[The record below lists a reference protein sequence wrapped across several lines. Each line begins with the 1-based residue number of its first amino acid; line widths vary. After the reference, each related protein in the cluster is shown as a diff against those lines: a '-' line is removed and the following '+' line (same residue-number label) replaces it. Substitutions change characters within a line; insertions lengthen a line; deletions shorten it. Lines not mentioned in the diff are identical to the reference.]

1 MTDRTKS
8 PIAALPFTTAAA
20 DERIERVADALER
33 HKIEAVIV
41 ATGAEA
47 RARVLTMIP
56 DGAEVHW
63 GLSRTLDDIGLT
75 KDLLAEGRYDAIR
88 PRYLAMDR
96 STQGREI
103 RKLIAAPDFMLG
115 SVQAVTDDGAL
126 VVVSYSGSQIGP
138 YSGGAGRVILVVG
151 SQKIVA
157 DLDEGLRRVR
167 EHVLPYE
174 DARLQAQLG
183 VPTKLAKLLVM
194 YEEPRPGRVTV
205 VLVREPVGV

>member
-75 KDLLAEGRYDAIR
+75 KDLLA
-88 PRYLAMDR
+88 
-96 STQGREI
+96 
-103 RKLIAAPDFMLG
+103 
-115 SVQAVTDDGAL
+115 
-126 VVVSYSGSQIGP
+126 
-138 YSGGAGRVILVVG
+138 
-151 SQKIVA
+151 
-157 DLDEGLRRVR
+157 
-167 EHVLPYE
+167 
-174 DARLQAQLG
+174 
-183 VPTKLAKLLVM
+183 
-194 YEEPRPGRVTV
+194 
-205 VLVREPVGV
+205 